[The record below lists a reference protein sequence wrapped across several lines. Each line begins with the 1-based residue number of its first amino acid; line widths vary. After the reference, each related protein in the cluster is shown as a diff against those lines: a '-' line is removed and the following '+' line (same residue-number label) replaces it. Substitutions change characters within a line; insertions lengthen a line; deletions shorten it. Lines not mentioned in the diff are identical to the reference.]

1 MLALREEHRS
11 SELLEDLADVMCDSD
26 DLSQIESS
34 SVAAEDTNYAKA
46 LPQNILA
53 GVRRKVVD
61 EYSRAA
67 VAAGRHQSQGRVY
80 SRGPEV
86 WDRLLP
92 ELGFRITRVRE
103 VGS

>member
-1 MLALREEHRS
+1 
-11 SELLEDLADVMCDSD
+11 V
-26 DLSQIESS
+26 
-34 SVAAEDTNYAKA
+34 
-46 LPQNILA
+46 
-53 GVRRKVVD
+53 G

-67 VAAGRHQSQGRVY
+67 VAAGRHQSQCRVY